1 MRNPEPQASPHS
13 VIERRGSSVAHAG
26 ALLIGIPLTVFFLDP
41 PFSFAPCPVIAY
53 MIARSFRRR
62 KLAWGAFQGMQAS
75 LIQLFIFILAAA
87 TVYTGE
93 LPRLAGTFGVA
104 AFLLFLYSL
113 KGGLDTLL
121 GYDFRYL
128 GVGSWLER
136 VARVNM
142 ERPEPRR
149 RRFGGR
155 DRDDADK
162 TSSEDQ

>member
-1 MRNPEPQASPHS
+1 MRNPDPEPAPYST
-13 VIERRGSSVAHAG
+13 IERRVSSVAHAS

-75 LIQLFIFILAAA
+75 LIQLLIFILAAA
-87 TVYTGE
+87 TVYTDGV
-93 LPRLAGTFGVA
+93 PRLAVTFGVA

-113 KGGLDTLL
+113 RGALDTLL
-121 GYDFRYL
+121 GYDFRYA
-128 GVGSWLER
+128 GVGSWLES
-136 VARVNM
+136 VARANL

-149 RRFGGR
+149 RRFGSRDRDNAGR
-155 DRDDADK
+155 DR
-162 TSSEDQ
+162 